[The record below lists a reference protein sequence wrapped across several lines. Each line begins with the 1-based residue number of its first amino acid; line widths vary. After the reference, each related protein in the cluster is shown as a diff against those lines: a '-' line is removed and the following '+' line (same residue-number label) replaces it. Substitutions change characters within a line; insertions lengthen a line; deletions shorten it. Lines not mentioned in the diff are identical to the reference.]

1 MIGEN
6 LMELSHIAISTA
18 DLDKALQWYK
28 AFFGFVEIK
37 RFEKAEYEIKGATLS
52 CGDAILELLMPYKL
66 SENPK
71 RPSTLTE
78 VLRTQG
84 LNHISL
90 NVDDI
95 EDCFHNMKDEGEYL
109 VTEIVGGRFFF
120 CCDPDGTLIEVR
132 KQ

>member
-1 MIGEN
+1 MD
-6 LMELSHIAISTA
+6 LAHIAISTA
-18 DLDKALQWYK
+18 DLEKAIQWYK
-28 AFFGFVEIK
+28 EFFGFEEQR
-37 RFEKAEYEIKGATLS
+37 RFEKAEYEIKGATLA
-52 CGDAILELLMPYKL
+52 CGDATLELLMPYKL

-71 RPSTLTE
+71 RPSTLAE
-78 VLRTQG
+78 ALRTQG

-95 EDCFHNMKDEGEYL
+95 ETCFHNMKDEGECL

-132 KQ
+132 QK